1 MSRWGILLLL
11 TYLGLGL
18 GLGATR
24 EAKAKTLGICITAL
38 VITGVMAIT
47 VR

>member
-1 MSRWGILLLL
+1 MTRWGVLLLL
-11 TYLGLGL
+11 TFLAL
-18 GLGATR
+18 GLGAAR
-24 EAKAKTLGICITAL
+24 EEKAKTLAVLITAL